1 MALDI
6 TSLEKSI
13 LKALEKSSNIKVDTE
28 SVTDN
33 LVQSKKAREKTAQE
47 LAKAINI
54 FIKSGTVT
62 TTVTTAGS
70 ASAQTG
76 TGTGS
81 IT

>member
-6 TSLEKSI
+6 TSLEKAI
-13 LKALEKSSNIKVDTE
+13 FKALDESSNIKVDTD
-28 SVTDN
+28 SITDN
-33 LVQSKKAREKTAQE
+33 LNKSKNAREQTAQE

-54 FIKSGTVT
+54 FVRSGTVT

-76 TGTGS
+76 TGTGKIS
-81 IT
+81 